1 MLDVTRPWA
10 SLNDDEKKLFSH
22 MAEVYAGFLAHA
34 DFHIGRLLDYLE
46 ANDLLENTMIVVVSD
61 NGASGEGGPNGSVN
75 EMKFINGVPD
85 DLEQNLAMIDELGG
99 TKTYNHYP
107 NGWAMAFNTPFKMW
121 KRYEFNGGTSDPCII
136 SWPAGTKARGE
147 IRDQYHHAIDIVPT
161 ILDVLGVEPP
171 ATIKGHTQSPL
182 DGVSMRDSID
192 DAKSESKRKT
202 QFYAMLGSRSIWH
215 EGWKAVTTHPCIAG
229 WGNFNDDEWE
239 LYNTDVDRAEV
250 HNLAAEQ
257 PDKLRELVN
266 VWFAEAGANGAFPLD
281 DRTPVEIM
289 TTPRPQLT
297 APRNRYVYFP
307 GTAPV
312 SEWQAVNTKNRS
324 FVIGALVDIPA
335 PGAEG
340 VLFALGSRFGG
351 HALYVKDN
359 RLHYVNNFVGA
370 EEQIIVATEDVPSG
384 ENLILSASFEKE
396 GMEPTCATGT
406 LSLYH
411 GEKKVG
417 EGKLKTQLGS
427 FSITGTGLFV
437 GRHSGE
443 PVTDDYPGEAPYAF
457 TGGTINRIAVDV
469 SGDPYVDLERQAEML
484 IRSQ

>member
-1 MLDVTRPWA
+1 
-10 SLNDDEKKLFSH
+10 
-22 MAEVYAGFLAHA
+22 
-34 DFHIGRLLDYLE
+34 
-46 ANDLLENTMIVVVSD
+46 
-61 NGASGEGGPNGSVN
+61 
-75 EMKFINGVPD
+75 
-85 DLEQNLAMIDELGG
+85 
-99 TKTYNHYP
+99 
-107 NGWAMAFNTPFKMW
+107 
-121 KRYEFNGGTSDPCII
+121 
-136 SWPAGTKARGE
+136 
-147 IRDQYHHAIDIVPT
+147 
-161 ILDVLGVEPP
+161 
-171 ATIKGHTQSPL
+171 
-182 DGVSMRDSID
+182 
-192 DAKSESKRKT
+192 
-202 QFYAMLGSRSIWH
+202 
-215 EGWKAVTTHPCIAG
+215 
-229 WGNFNDDEWE
+229 
-239 LYNTDVDRAEV
+239 
-250 HNLAAEQ
+250 
-257 PDKLRELVN
+257 
-266 VWFAEAGANGAFPLD
+266 
-281 DRTPVEIM
+281 M

-340 VLFALGSRFGG
+340 VLFALGSRFRG

-370 EEQIIVATEDVPSG
+370 EEQMIVGSEDIPIG

-427 FSITGTGLFV
+427 FSIAGTGLFV

-443 PVTDDYPGEAPYAF
+443 AVTDDYPGESPYAF